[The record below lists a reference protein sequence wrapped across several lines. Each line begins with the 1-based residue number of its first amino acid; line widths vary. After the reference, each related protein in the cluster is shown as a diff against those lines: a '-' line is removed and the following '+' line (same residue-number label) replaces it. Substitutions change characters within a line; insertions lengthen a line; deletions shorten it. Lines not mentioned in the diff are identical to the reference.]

1 MATNKIEIAREA
13 YRAGD
18 VEMSIKAHALET
30 HKEKHKTGGDFI
42 KSLIYGG
49 FDGVITIFAIIAG
62 AQGSNLGAAVVII
75 LGVSGVVGDA
85 ISMAVADYL
94 STKSEKDYNS
104 GERKREQWEVQ
115 NNPEGEKQEMVELYV
130 RKGIVRED
138 AEKMTEIL
146 AKNEDTWVD
155 VMMAE
160 ELGII
165 EGDESPI
172 KNGLVTFF
180 SFLIFGMIPVIPYII
195 GYAAHVPDN
204 RTIDLFGISVA
215 LTGVLLFLMGV
226 IKTGVTGGN
235 VIKAGMETFIVGAV
249 AAGTA
254 YGVGV
259 AFAPLTNIQVSS

>member
-1 MATNKIEIAREA
+1 MASRNIELAREA
-13 YRAGD
+13 YRVGD
-18 VEMSIKAHALET
+18 VEASIKAHDA

-62 AQGSNLGAAVVII
+62 AQGSNLGTAIIII

-85 ISMAVADYL
+85 FSMAVADYL
-94 STKSEKDYNS
+94 STKSTKDYNK
-104 GERKREQWEVQ
+104 GEKKREQWEVQ
-115 NNPEGEKQEMVELYV
+115 NNPEGEKQEMIELYT
-130 RKGIVRED
+130 RKGIAKAD
-138 AEKMTEIL
+138 AERMVEIL
-146 AKNEDTWVD
+146 AKNEDTWVE

-172 KNGLVTFF
+172 KNALVTFF
-180 SFLIFGMIPVIPYII
+180 SFVIFGMIPVIPYII
-195 GYAAHVPDN
+195 GHATHIAEED
-204 RTIDLFGISVA
+204 TMKLFIASVV

-235 VIKAGMETFIVGAV
+235 VIKAGLETLLVGAI

-259 AFAPLTNIQVSS
+259 AFAPLTEGAE